1 MIIDKKGT
9 YQMKI
14 YINDQEVKILT
25 HFETDNGHSYMVV
38 YEKLDNYISREVC
51 GRFID
56 NMCYKMRILL
66 EVKVDEFAN
75 SITYE
80 VSKLALTEIGASSDD
95 DVEFINDNL
104 NTFTEVRLNEMLEN
118 DEIDEIIENIRFV
131 ND

>member
-1 MIIDKKGT
+1 
-9 YQMKI
+9 MKI

-38 YEKLDNYISREVC
+38 YEKCENYVSREVC

-66 EVKVDEFAN
+66 EVKVDEFTN

-104 NTFTEVRLNEMLEN
+104 NAFTEVRLNETIEN
-118 DEIDEIIENIRFV
+118 DEIAEIIENIRFV

>member
-1 MIIDKKGT
+1 
-9 YQMKI
+9 MKI

-25 HFETDNGHSYMVV
+25 HFETDNGHGYMVV
-38 YEKLDNYISREVC
+38 YEKSENYVSREVFE
-51 GRFID
+51 RHID

-80 VSKLALTEIGASSDD
+80 VSRLALTEIGASTDD

-104 NTFTEVRLNEMLEN
+104 KTFTEVRFNEMIEN

>member
-1 MIIDKKGT
+1 
-9 YQMKI
+9 MKI
-14 YINDQEVKILT
+14 YVNDQEVKILT

-38 YEKLDNYISREVC
+38 YEKCENYVSREVLE
-51 GRFID
+51 RFID

-66 EVKVDEFAN
+66 EVKIDEFAN

-104 NTFTEVRLNEMLEN
+104 NTFTEVRFNEMIEN

>member
-1 MIIDKKGT
+1 
-9 YQMKI
+9 MKI

-38 YEKLDNYISREVC
+38 YETIDNYVSREVLE
-51 GRFID
+51 RFID

-66 EVKVDEFAN
+66 EVKVDGCAN

-80 VSKLALTEIGASSDD
+80 VSKLALTEIGASCDD

-104 NTFTEVRLNEMLEN
+104 KTLAEVRLNEMIEN

>member
-1 MIIDKKGT
+1 
-9 YQMKI
+9 MKI
-14 YINDQEVKILT
+14 YINDQEVKVLT

-38 YEKLDNYISREVC
+38 YEKSENYVSREVLE
-51 GRFID
+51 RHID

-75 SITYE
+75 SITYD

-104 NTFTEVRLNEMLEN
+104 KTFTEVRFNEMIEN

-131 ND
+131 HD

>member
-1 MIIDKKGT
+1 
-9 YQMKI
+9 MKI

-38 YEKLDNYISREVC
+38 YEKCENYVSREVLE
-51 GRFID
+51 RFID

-80 VSKLALTEIGASSDD
+80 VSQLALTEIGASSDD

-104 NTFTEVRLNEMLEN
+104 KTFTEERFNEMIEN

>member
-1 MIIDKKGT
+1 
-9 YQMKI
+9 MKI

-25 HFETDNGHSYMVV
+25 HFETDNGHSYMAV
-38 YEKLDNYISREVC
+38 YEKCENYVSREVLE
-51 GRFID
+51 RFID

-80 VSKLALTEIGASSDD
+80 VSQLALTEIGASFDD

-104 NTFTEVRLNEMLEN
+104 KTFTEVRLNEMIEN

>member
-1 MIIDKKGT
+1 
-9 YQMKI
+9 MKI

-38 YEKLDNYISREVC
+38 YEKCENYVSREVLE
-51 GRFID
+51 RFID

-66 EVKVDEFAN
+66 EVKIDEFAN
-75 SITYE
+75 SITYD

-104 NTFTEVRLNEMLEN
+104 KTFTEVRFNEMIED

-131 ND
+131 HD

>member
-1 MIIDKKGT
+1 
-9 YQMKI
+9 MKI

-25 HFETDNGHSYMVV
+25 HFE
-38 YEKLDNYISREVC
+38 NYISREVC

-104 NTFTEVRLNEMLEN
+104 KTFTEVRLNVL
-118 DEIDEIIENIRFV
+118 IIKSLSISITT
-131 ND
+131 

>member
-1 MIIDKKGT
+1 
-9 YQMKI
+9 MKI
-14 YINDQEVKILT
+14 YINDKEVKILT

-38 YEKLDNYISREVC
+38 YEQYEHQISREVL
-51 GRFID
+51 GRFIN

-66 EVKVDEFAN
+66 EVKIDEFAN

-95 DVEFINDNL
+95 DVEFLNDNL
-104 NTFTEVRLNEMLEN
+104 KAFTQLRLDEMLEK

>member
-1 MIIDKKGT
+1 
-9 YQMKI
+9 MKI

-38 YEKLDNYISREVC
+38 YEKIDNYISREVC
-51 GRFID
+51 GRLID

-66 EVKVDEFAN
+66 EVKVDEFAH
-75 SITYE
+75 STTYE
-80 VSKLALTEIGASSDD
+80 VSQLALTEIGASSDD
-95 DVEFINDNL
+95 DVEFLNNNL
-104 NTFTEVRLNEMLEN
+104 AEFTKLRLNEMIEN

>member
-1 MIIDKKGT
+1 
-9 YQMKI
+9 MKI

-38 YEKLDNYISREVC
+38 YEKSENYVSREVLE
-51 GRFID
+51 RHID

-75 SITYE
+75 SITYD

-104 NTFTEVRLNEMLEN
+104 KTFTEVRFNEMIEN

>member
-1 MIIDKKGT
+1 
-9 YQMKI
+9 MKI

-25 HFETDNGHSYMVV
+25 HFETDNGHSYMIV
-38 YEKLDNYISREVC
+38 YEKCENYVSREVLE
-51 GRFID
+51 RFID

-104 NTFTEVRLNEMLEN
+104 NTFTEVRFNEMIEN

>member
-1 MIIDKKGT
+1 
-9 YQMKI
+9 MKI

-38 YEKLDNYISREVC
+38 YERYEHQISREVLE
-51 GRFID
+51 RFID

-80 VSKLALTEIGASSDD
+80 VSQLALTEIGASSDD
-95 DVEFINDNL
+95 DVEFLNNNL
-104 NTFTEVRLNEMLEN
+104 AEFTKLRFDEMIENE
-118 DEIDEIIENIRFV
+118 EIDEIIENIRVV

>member
-1 MIIDKKGT
+1 
-9 YQMKI
+9 MKI

-38 YEKLDNYISREVC
+38 YEKIDNYVSREVC
-51 GRFID
+51 GRFIND
-56 NMCYKMRILL
+56 ICYKMRILL
-66 EVKVDEFAN
+66 EVKIDEFAN

-95 DVEFINDNL
+95 DVEFLNNNL
-104 NTFTEVRLNEMLEN
+104 AEFTKLRFDEMLEK

>member
-1 MIIDKKGT
+1 
-9 YQMKI
+9 MKI

-25 HFETDNGHSYMVV
+25 HFETDNGHSYMCV
-38 YEKLDNYISREVC
+38 YERCENYISREVC

-56 NMCYKMRILL
+56 NMRYKMRILL
-66 EVKVDEFAN
+66 EVKIDEFAN

-95 DVEFINDNL
+95 DAEFVNDNL
-104 NTFTEVRLNEMLEN
+104 NAFTDVRLKEMIEN

>member
-1 MIIDKKGT
+1 
-9 YQMKI
+9 MKI
-14 YINDQEVKILT
+14 YINDNEVKILT

-38 YEKLDNYISREVC
+38 YEKCENYVSREVLE
-51 GRFID
+51 RFID

-104 NTFTEVRLNEMLEN
+104 KAFTEVRFNEMIEN

-131 ND
+131 HD

>member
-1 MIIDKKGT
+1 
-9 YQMKI
+9 MKI

-38 YEKLDNYISREVC
+38 YEKCENYVSREVLE
-51 GRFID
+51 RHID

-104 NTFTEVRLNEMLEN
+104 KTFTEERFNEMIEN

>member
-1 MIIDKKGT
+1 
-9 YQMKI
+9 MKI

-38 YEKLDNYISREVC
+38 YEKCENYVSREVLE
-51 GRFID
+51 RFID

-104 NTFTEVRLNEMLEN
+104 KTFTEVRFDEMIEN

-131 ND
+131 NE

>member
-1 MIIDKKGT
+1 MTIDKKGT
-9 YQMKI
+9 HHMKI

-38 YEKLDNYISREVC
+38 YEKCENYISREVC

-56 NMCYKMRILL
+56 NMRYKMRILL

-95 DVEFINDNL
+95 DFINDNL
-104 NTFTEVRLNEMLEN
+104 KTFTEERFNEMIEN
-118 DEIDEIIENIRFV
+118 DEIDEIIESIRFV

>member
-1 MIIDKKGT
+1 
-9 YQMKI
+9 MKI

-25 HFETDNGHSYMVV
+25 HFETDNGHSYIVV
-38 YEKLDNYISREVC
+38 YEKCENYVSREVLE
-51 GRFID
+51 RFID

-104 NTFTEVRLNEMLEN
+104 KAFTEVRFNEMIEN

>member
-1 MIIDKKGT
+1 
-9 YQMKI
+9 MKI

-25 HFETDNGHSYMVV
+25 HFETDNGHSYTVV
-38 YEKLDNYISREVC
+38 YEKCENYVSREVLE
-51 GRFID
+51 RFID

-80 VSKLALTEIGASSDD
+80 VSKLALTKIGASSDG

-104 NTFTEVRLNEMLEN
+104 KTFTEVRLNEMIEN

>member
-1 MIIDKKGT
+1 
-9 YQMKI
+9 MKI

-38 YEKLDNYISREVC
+38 YERYESQISREVY
-51 GRFID
+51 GRFIND
-56 NMCYKMRILL
+56 ICYKMRILL
-66 EVKVDEFAN
+66 EVKIDEFAN

-80 VSKLALTEIGASSDD
+80 VSQLALTEIGASSDE

-104 NTFTEVRLNEMLEN
+104 KAFTEVRFNEMIEN

>member
-1 MIIDKKGT
+1 
-9 YQMKI
+9 MKI
-14 YINDQEVKILT
+14 YINDQETKILT

-38 YEKLDNYISREVC
+38 YEKCENYVSREVLE
-51 GRFID
+51 RFID
-56 NMCYKMRILL
+56 NMCYKMRILI
-66 EVKVDEFAN
+66 EVKIDEFAN

-104 NTFTEVRLNEMLEN
+104 KTFTEVRFNEMIEN

>member
-1 MIIDKKGT
+1 
-9 YQMKI
+9 MKI

-25 HFETDNGHSYMVV
+25 HFETDNSHSYMCV
-38 YEKLDNYISREVC
+38 YERCENYISREVC

-56 NMCYKMRILL
+56 NMCYKMRILF

-80 VSKLALTEIGASSDD
+80 VSQLALTEIGASSDD

-104 NTFTEVRLNEMLEN
+104 KTFTEVRLNEMIEN

-131 ND
+131 HD

>member
-1 MIIDKKGT
+1 
-9 YQMKI
+9 MKI

-38 YEKLDNYISREVC
+38 YEKCENYVSREVLE
-51 GRFID
+51 RFID

-66 EVKVDEFAN
+66 EVKVDEFTN

-104 NTFTEVRLNEMLEN
+104 KTFTEERFNEMIEN

>member
-1 MIIDKKGT
+1 
-9 YQMKI
+9 MKI

-38 YEKLDNYISREVC
+38 YEKGENYISREVC

-75 SITYE
+75 SITYD
-80 VSKLALTEIGASSDD
+80 VSKLALTEIGASSDN

-104 NTFTEVRLNEMLEN
+104 KTFTEVRLNEMIEN

>member
-1 MIIDKKGT
+1 
-9 YQMKI
+9 MKI
-14 YINDQEVKILT
+14 YVNDQEVKILT
-25 HFETDNGHSYMVV
+25 HFETDNGHSYIVV
-38 YEKLDNYISREVC
+38 YEKCENYVSREVLE
-51 GRFID
+51 RFVD

-80 VSKLALTEIGASSDD
+80 VSQLALTEIGASSDD

-104 NTFTEVRLNEMLEN
+104 NTFTEERFNEMIEN

>member
-1 MIIDKKGT
+1 
-9 YQMKI
+9 MKI

-38 YEKLDNYISREVC
+38 YERYESQISREVF
-51 GRFID
+51 GRFIND
-56 NMCYKMRILL
+56 ICYKMRILL
-66 EVKVDEFAN
+66 EVKIDEFAN

-80 VSKLALTEIGASSDD
+80 VSQLALTEIGASSDD

-104 NTFTEVRLNEMLEN
+104 KTFAEVRLNEMIEN